1 MKKIAVSL
9 VFTLLFSALA
19 HAQIQRCHTDE
30 YLEQLKKADTGL
42 EARIEQARLQS
53 AAFRNTQS
61 AQKNGVR
68 AIITIPVVVHVMHND
83 EAIGAGANISE
94 AQILSQFVVLNED
107 YNALNADIA
116 DVPAH
121 FSGISGNAEFEFC
134 LAQLDPEGNITTG
147 IDRVSMGASGSWSD
161 NRKPGTIWDN
171 SKYLNL
177 WVAPISGGTLGYATF
192 PGTSSN
198 ADGVVVDYRYFG
210 KAPENPFNSDF
221 DLGRTATHEIGHW
234 LGLDH
239 SFQSGCS
246 GLTSANCGTQGDR
259 ICDTPPT
266 ANANYGCNLSVNR
279 NTCTETPNDLP
290 DMWMNYMDYMDDACL
305 FMFTQEQ
312 VDEMRAVLN
321 TSRAGIP
328 GSIACDAQ
336 NLFSFSGQVVDAQ
349 SGQGVA
355 NAKVLFTGTGNY
367 EVETDANGNFTS
379 PNFREGTYNIYAGKW
394 GYMTS
399 EFSADEFIDAGT
411 ASFTIPIESGTYY
424 DDFILDFGWGAS
436 GNASSGFWER
446 GFPIET
452 EYNGAASNPGDDVT
466 GDFGDDCCVTGNGG
480 GSAGNDDVD
489 EGEVVLTS
497 PLFDL
502 LTYTDPY
509 VNYYYWFFN
518 DGGQGNPDDQL
529 TIRLSNGIQ
538 TVTLETIDASKSASQ
553 WTFSN
558 FRVLDYIAPTNTMQF
573 SIETSDQSGTGHLV
587 EAGLDLFQVVDSIPS
602 ALPAFVL
609 DDEKLFIYPNPAQT
623 VLNILFETQTEN
635 YTVLITDVSGKILR
649 SEQFAGNEKTAQ
661 MDVRELPDG
670 VYFIKLISGHNAY
683 LRKVAVLH

>member
-1 MKKIAVSL
+1 MKSFFTIA
-9 VFTLLFSALA
+9 FACLLFIA
-19 HAQIQRCHTDE
+19 HAQVQRCHTDE
-30 YLEQLKKADTGL
+30 YLEQLKKADTDL

-61 AQKNGVR
+61 AQKNGAR

-83 EAIGAGANISE
+83 EAIGTGANISD
-94 AQILSQFVVLNED
+94 AQILSQFTVLNED
-107 YNALNADIA
+107 YKALNSDISG
-116 DVPAH
+116 VPAH
-121 FSGISGNAEFEFC
+121 FSGVVGNPDLEFC
-134 LAQLDPEGNITTG
+134 LAQLDPEGNVTTG
-147 IDRVSMGASGSWSD
+147 IDRVSMGATGTWSD
-161 NRKPGTIWDN
+161 NRKPNTIWDN

-177 WVAPISGGTLGYATF
+177 WIAPISGGTLGYATF

-198 ADGVVVDYRYFG
+198 ADGVVIDYRYFG

-246 GLTSANCGTQGDR
+246 GTSAANCASQGDR

-266 ANANYGCNLSVNR
+266 ANANYGCNLSTTR
-279 NTCTETPNDLP
+279 NTCTETPTDLP

-305 FMFTQEQ
+305 FMFTQDQ

-355 NAKVLFTGTGNY
+355 DAKVLFTGTGNY
-367 EVETDANGNFTS
+367 EVGTDANGNFTS
-379 PNFREGTYNIYAGKW
+379 PNFREGTYDIYAGKW
-394 GYMTS
+394 GYMTHQ
-399 EFSADEFIDAGT
+399 FSTNEFIDAGT
-411 ASFTIPIESGTYY
+411 SSFTIPIERGYYY

-436 GNASSGFWER
+436 GDATSGFWER
-446 GFPIET
+446 GFPVET
-452 EYNGAASNPGDDVT
+452 QYNGNASNPGEDVT
-466 GDFGDDCCVTGNGG
+466 GDFGDDCFVTGNGG

-509 VNYYYWFFN
+509 VNYHRWFFN

-529 TIRLSNGIQ
+529 TVRLTNGIQ
-538 TVTLETIDASKSASQ
+538 TVTLETIDASASGSQ

-558 FRVLDYIAPTNTMQF
+558 FRVLDYITPTNTMQF
-573 SIETSDQSGTGHLV
+573 SIETSDAPGAGHLV
-587 EAGLDLFQVVDSIPS
+587 EGGLDLFQVVDSIPS
-602 ALPAFVL
+602 ALPVLAL
-609 DDEKLFIYPNPAQT
+609 DDEKLFIYPNPAKT
-623 VLNILFETQTEN
+623 VLNILFETQAEDFS
-635 YTVLITDVSGKILR
+635 VLITDVSGKLLR
-649 SEQFAGNEKTAQ
+649 SAQFAGNEKTVQ
-661 MDVRELPDG
+661 LDMRELPDG
-670 VYFIKLISGHNAY
+670 VYFIKLISGRNAY
-683 LRKVAVLH
+683 LRKVTVLH